1 MRPRL
6 NLVLLGV
13 ADVARATAFYQA
25 LGWTLAATSHAGFAK
40 FDLGGVV
47 LGLLPREAMA
57 QDCNSTPH
65 QGHGFGGMAL
75 AYVARQRE
83 EVAQTLALAATAGG
97 SVVKPATE
105 NAWGIAGYFKDP
117 DGHLFEVVYEDGWI
131 FDTADNLVV

>member
-47 LGLLPREAMA
+47 LGLLARDAMA
-57 QDCNSTPH
+57 QDCNSATP

-75 AYVARQRE
+75 AYVAHQPA
-83 EVAQTLALAATAGG
+83 EVAQTLALAAAAGG
-97 SVVKPATE
+97 SIVKPATE

-117 DGHLFEVVYEDGWI
+117 DGHLFEVVYEDGWV
-131 FDTADNLVV
+131 FDATDHLVV